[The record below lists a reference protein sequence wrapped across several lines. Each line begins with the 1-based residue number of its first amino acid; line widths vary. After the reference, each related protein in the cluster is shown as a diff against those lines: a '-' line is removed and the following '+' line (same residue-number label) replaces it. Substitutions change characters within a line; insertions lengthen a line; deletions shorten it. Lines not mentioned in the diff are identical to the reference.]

1 MGMKPCKMLDVAQ
14 LSSLLKTSE
23 VFSDLDEQNI
33 ENLHTM
39 LEYYEAE
46 AGDCV
51 RQVGEESSSLYIIAS
66 GSVQLRDPVRRVTV
80 GRLSAGKAFG
90 LLSVLF
96 PGVSYIEAYAESS
109 ATFVVLDEGSLRMLE
124 VSNPQLAVYVLRS
137 IRRSLNGV
145 IGAVIPVL
153 ARLCT
158 ESE

>member
-1 MGMKPCKMLDVAQ
+1 MLDVAQ

-51 RQVGEESSSLYIIAS
+51 RQVGEESSLYIIAS
-66 GSVQLRDPVRRVTV
+66 GNVQLRDPVRRVTV

-124 VSNPQLAVYVLRS
+124 VSNPQLAIYVLRS